1 MSNNRLHARMTKI
14 AFTLHDGSMEEKP
27 EFVQSVF
34 RSVGS

>member
-1 MSNNRLHARMTKI
+1 MSNNRLYARMTKI
-14 AFTLHDGSMEEKP
+14 AFTLRDAQQKKP